1 MSKAQA
7 ADFGM
12 APPIAVVAT
21 CSLNQWV
28 LDFEGNKR
36 RILESVRIAKEKGCR
51 YRLGPELEI
60 TGYSCEDHFY
70 ELDTMKF
77 AWKILGELL
86 LEAPSDILC
95 DYSMPVL
102 HNGVRYNCRVFC
114 LNKKILLIRPK
125 MWLADDG
132 NYREERWFTPW
143 SKDKISV
150 LEDYVL
156 GDDLFAITGQRTVK
170 FGVAI
175 IEAVDATIA
184 SEVCEEL
191 FTPESP
197 NIMWGLEGVDIISN
211 GSGSHWQMGKR
222 TYRHSLISGATSKNG
237 GAYMYSNLL
246 GCEGNR
252 LVFDGNSMIYKN
264 GKLLAVGEHLSFN
277 EVEVVTASI
286 NLDDVR
292 AYRSAIVSRGIQADR
307 RDVMAPRIMVE
318 DYVPG
323 FRLTCCNS
331 TSNDESPVIPVPAL
345 VDEEEMGLGLSRYM
359 WDYLCRSTAGG
370 FFLPLSGGVDSGSTS
385 LFVYYMCNKICEI
398 VNMPVDS
405 ADKMRLWTVVNEKLN
420 TFLVS
425 FGRRPGYAK
434 YTKKLPTDGAKITTK
449 QLVNIVLH
457 TCNMPTKNNTEAIR
471 AQASDLAR
479 ALGSYH
485 ITTPINNAFIA
496 AKNMVADV
504 HFGYTVKQADIDAEN
519 LAMKTQTPEKMMEI
533 PRYKTSDGDWQENL
547 AIQNVQARLRMITAY
562 YMAQILPLHR
572 WNQEYGGPEGGVEGW
587 ADFYA
592 AKKAALVA
600 AQSAA
605 PGELE
610 EKLSFASKLSG
621 PDADLQAKI
630 RKDRGS
636 SPFLLV
642 LASSNADEALRGF
655 FTKYDAGS
663 ADLNPIGSFAKTEL
677 RKFMKWIMTTKFHG
691 RTEQVRKLLM
701 QLESAGSGPAGNSS
715 PALTAMTKLK
725 AMQSSFKYSKAAS
738 NPDMKLQN
746 ALMKDP
752 LKLLIQRAYK
762 TPAEKDAL
770 TEAVMISTSEFE
782 PVDRILNVTASPELT
797 PTAKNASGKVQVQ
810 DDEIEI
816 ELTYQDLYEL
826 GLLRK
831 RDTLGPYSMFLRLCK
846 DRLGKPMKFINLK
859 DPLNKF
865 IENPI
870 ATPTLIAEVVKRFF
884 NWYGKNR
891 SKMTILTPGIHATNY
906 SPDDNRFDQRPFLYP
921 LFELSYQYKLIK
933 KLAEEMEAN
942 PSLAA
947 QAQLNADMAK
957 RNAEEK
963 KRAWAMMTPTERAA
977 AREEEG
983 RQAAFAELPL
993 QNNTRMPGGRSRKQ
1007 RRRSTRRVRGRTAR
1021 R

>member
-1 MSKAQA
+1 MSKGQGQQQQA

-36 RILESVRIAKEKGCR
+36 RILESVKIAKDKGCK

-86 LEAPSDILC
+86 LEAPGDILC

-264 GKLLAVGEHLSFN
+264 GKLLAVGEHLTFN

-405 ADKMRLWTVVNEKLN
+405 DDDNRRLWKVVNEKLN
-420 TFLVS
+420 NFLLAPAWN
-425 FGRRPGYAK
+425 GIPRRPGYAK

-485 ITTPINNAFIA
+485 LTTPINDAFIA

-519 LAMKTQTPEKMMEI
+519 LVMKTKTPEKMMEI

-600 AQSAA
+600 TQSVS
-605 PGELE
+605 PDELE

-630 RKDRGS
+630 RKDRGG

-691 RTEQVRKLLM
+691 
-701 QLESAGSGPAGNSS
+701 N
-715 PALTAMTKLK
+715 
-725 AMQSSFKYSKAAS
+725 
-738 NPDMKLQN
+738 
-746 ALMKDP
+746 
-752 LKLLIQRAYK
+752 
-762 TPAEKDAL
+762 PAELKTKKEEMLNRRVFKSDAERAL
-770 TEAVMISTSEFE
+770 AYENLVISTSVFE
-782 PVDRILNVTASPELT
+782 SVNRILNVTASPELT
-797 PTAKNASGKVQVQ
+797 PTAKNAAGKVQVQ

-831 RDTLGPYSMFLRLCK
+831 RDNLGPYSMFLRLCK
-846 DRLGKPMKFINLK
+846 DRLNKPMKFVNLK
-859 DPLNKF
+859 DPLNKY

-921 LFELSYQYKLIK
+921 LFEFSYQYKLIK
-933 KLAEEMEAN
+933 QLATEMEAKT
-942 PSLAA
+942 PQAA
-947 QAQLNADMAK
+947 QAQQNAGKA
-957 RNAEEK
+957 
-963 KRAWAMMTPTERAA
+963 
-977 AREEEG
+977 G
-983 RQAAFAELPL
+983 I
-993 QNNTRMPGGRSRKQ
+993 GGRSRKQ
-1007 RRRSTRRVRGRTAR
+1007 RRRSTRKGSGRHSRMTVRR
-1021 R
+1021 

>member
-1 MSKAQA
+1 MSKGQGQAQA

-143 SKDKISV
+143 SKDKISI

-277 EVEVVTASI
+277 EMEVVTASI

-434 YTKKLPTDGAKITTK
+434 YTKKSVTEGAKITTK

-519 LAMKTQTPEKMMEI
+519 LEMKTKTPEKMMEI

-691 RTEQVRKLLM
+691 N
-701 QLESAGSGPAGNSS
+701 PD
-715 PALTAMTKLK
+715 KLK
-725 AMQSSFKYSKAAS
+725 AQKGALINSRVFKNDAERDAEYE
-738 NPDMKLQN
+738 KLVI
-746 ALMKDP
+746 K
-752 LKLLIQRAYK
+752 
-762 TPAEKDAL
+762 
-770 TEAVMISTSEFE
+770 TSEFE
-782 PVDRILNVTASPELT
+782 SVNRILNVTASPELT
-797 PTAKNASGKVQVQ
+797 PTAKNASGKAQVQ

-947 QAQLNADMAK
+947 QAQQNAEMAK

-983 RQAAFAELPL
+983 R
-993 QNNTRMPGGRSRKQ
+993 MPGGRSRKQ
-1007 RRRSTRRVRGRTAR
+1007 RRRSTRRGRGGRRTTR

>member
-1 MSKAQA
+1 MSKGLA

-36 RILESVRIAKEKGCR
+36 RILESVRIAKEKGCK

-86 LEAPSDILC
+86 LEAPADILC

-405 ADKMRLWTVVNEKLN
+405 ADKMRLWSFVNEKLN

-425 FGRRPGYAK
+425 FGRRPGYSK
-434 YTKKLPTDGAKITTK
+434 YTKKLATDGAKITTK

-457 TCNMPTKNNTEAIR
+457 TCNMPTKNNTESIR
-471 AQASDLAR
+471 AQASDLAK

-519 LAMKTQTPEKMMEI
+519 MAMKTQTPEKMMEI

-572 WNQEYGGPEGGVEGW
+572 WNQDYGAPEGGIKGW
-587 ADFYA
+587 AAFYA
-592 AKKAALVA
+592 AKKKAIAD
-600 AQSAA
+600 AQAAA
-605 PGELE
+605 PDELP
-610 EKLSFASKLSG
+610 EKLAFSSKLSG

-630 RKDRGS
+630 RKDRGG

-691 RTEQVRKLLM
+691 
-701 QLESAGSGPAGNSS
+701 
-715 PALTAMTKLK
+715 
-725 AMQSSFKYSKAAS
+725 
-738 NPDMKLQN
+738 NPN
-746 ALMKDP
+746 ALREKKEV
-752 LKLLIQRAYK
+752 LLNSRLFKSEAERAIEYEKLVIA
-762 TPAEKDAL
+762 
-770 TEAVMISTSEFE
+770 TSAFE

-846 DRLGKPMKFINLK
+846 DRLGKPMKFVNLK

-942 PSLAA
+942 SRLAA
-947 QAQLNADMAK
+947 QAQQNAS
-957 RNAEEK
+957 
-963 KRAWAMMTPTERAA
+963 RAGM
-977 AREEEG
+977 
-983 RQAAFAELPL
+983 
-993 QNNTRMPGGRSRKQ
+993 GG
-1007 RRRSTRRVRGRTAR
+1007 RRSTRKGSCRGRSRGNRKTLR

>member
-1 MSKAQA
+1 MSKTLVLTQAKA

-36 RILESVRIAKEKGCR
+36 RILESVRIAKEKGCK

-86 LEAPSDILC
+86 LEAPADILC

-102 HNGVRYNCRVFC
+102 QNGVRYNCRVFC

-323 FRLTCCNS
+323 FRLTCCTS

-398 VNMPVDS
+398 VNTPFDVKD
-405 ADKMRLWTVVNEKLN
+405 ADKLRMWSFVNEKLN

-434 YTKKLPTDGAKITTK
+434 YTKKLATEGVKITTK

-519 LAMKTQTPEKMMEI
+519 LAMKDGTPEKMMEI

-572 WNQEYGGPEGGVEGW
+572 WNQEYGGANGGIEGW
-587 ADFYA
+587 AAFYA

-600 AQSAA
+600 AQAAA

-691 RTEQVRKLLM
+691 NPDV
-701 QLESAGSGPAGNSS
+701 
-715 PALTAMTKLK
+715 LK
-725 AMQSSFKYSKAAS
+725 AKKEALLNSRVFKSEAE
-738 NPDMKLQN
+738 
-746 ALMKDP
+746 
-752 LKLLIQRAYK
+752 RAIAY
-762 TPAEKDAL
+762 ENL
-770 TEAVMISTSEFE
+770 VISTSVFE
-782 PVDRILNVTASPELT
+782 SVNRILNVTASPELT

-831 RDTLGPYSMFLRLCK
+831 RDNLGPYSMFLRLCK
-846 DRLGKPMKFINLK
+846 DRLGKPMKFVNLK

-933 KLAEEMEAN
+933 KLAEEMEQKGT
-942 PSLAA
+942 S
-947 QAQLNADMAK
+947 M
-957 RNAEEK
+957 
-963 KRAWAMMTPTERAA
+963 
-977 AREEEG
+977 
-983 RQAAFAELPL
+983 
-993 QNNTRMPGGRSRKQ
+993 GGRRNTKKKQ
-1007 RRRSTRRVRGRTAR
+1007 RRGNSSRKHQRRGRGGSSRKTLR

>member
-1 MSKAQA
+1 MSKGQGQAQA

-331 TSNDESPVIPVPAL
+331 TSNDESPVIPVPPL

-398 VNMPVDS
+398 VNMSVDS
-405 ADKMRLWTVVNEKLN
+405 ADKMRLWKVVNDKLN

-434 YTKKLPTDGAKITTK
+434 YTKKLPTEGTKITTK

-504 HFGYTVKQADIDAEN
+504 HFGYTVKQTDIDAEN

-691 RTEQVRKLLM
+691 
-701 QLESAGSGPAGNSS
+701 N
-715 PALTAMTKLK
+715 
-725 AMQSSFKYSKAAS
+725 
-738 NPDMKLQN
+738 
-746 ALMKDP
+746 
-752 LKLLIQRAYK
+752 
-762 TPAEKDAL
+762 PAELKTKREALLNTRVFKSDAERDAEYEKL
-770 TEAVMISTSEFE
+770 VISTSVFE
-782 PVDRILNVTASPELT
+782 SVNRILNVTASPELT
-797 PTAKNASGKVQVQ
+797 PTAKNASGKAQVQ

-859 DPLNKF
+859 DQLNKF

-942 PSLAA
+942 PAA

-957 RNAEEK
+957 
-963 KRAWAMMTPTERAA
+963 
-977 AREEEG
+977 
-983 RQAAFAELPL
+983 
-993 QNNTRMPGGRSRKQ
+993 RMPGGRSRKQ
-1007 RRRSTRRVRGRTAR
+1007 RRRSTRRGRGGRRTAR